1 MGKASKWLRNLLI
14 GKRIKEEKEKS
25 GHEQTLTKTKSLPA
39 PVMAPKEKR
48 WSFRRAVTTGNNSN
62 SQVCVNPG
70 QEGLSESHVKQ
81 RTEDVAEDK
90 TKIAASDA
98 AVAMTQSVAATV
110 RLNSTAIR
118 DTTRDIEETAAIK
131 IQSIFRSHLARRALR
146 ALKGLVKLQAL
157 VRGHLV
163 RKQARAT
170 LRCMQ
175 AMVTVQARARA
186 QRFQIFE
193 GAQSIPHIATVPQKI
208 KNIHC
213 MHHHMHSSQIKQVD
227 HSVEE
232 NVKIVEMDTSES
244 RNIPTSRKSY
254 SINHTEGI
262 DPRFSKC
269 YHGIYAS
276 KKTEYQQNSHYPP
289 ELTDINPESGSWYFE
304 EFPSNTP
311 QSSPQC
317 PSVVSISDATQA
329 SFAISRQGSTYSMSH
344 EYPYF
349 PNYMANTESS
359 KAKARSQSAPKQ
371 RTVSFERQPS
381 RQRPSVEGRHIPRC
395 VKMQRSASHICSTA
409 KGYQHGTYIKLDQSN
424 MSLANS
430 ECGSTSTIFTTAS
443 HCRPTYEAYRSR
455 H

>member
-14 GKRIKEEKEKS
+14 SKRIKEEKEKS

-48 WSFRRAVTTGNNSN
+48 WSFRRAVTTGNDSN
-62 SQVCVNPG
+62 SQAWVNPG

-81 RTEDVAEDK
+81 RTEDVAEDI
-90 TKIAASDA
+90 TKIAAGDA

-110 RLNSTAIR
+110 RLNSTAMR

-163 RKQARAT
+163 RKQARVA

-175 AMVTVQARARA
+175 ALVTVQARARA
-186 QRFQIFE
+186 QRVQIFE
-193 GAQSIPHIATVPQKI
+193 GAQSIPHMPTVHRRSKHPL
-208 KNIHC
+208 
-213 MHHHMHSSQIKQVD
+213 HSSQIKQAD

-244 RNIPTSRKSY
+244 RNPTSRESY

-262 DPRFSKC
+262 DPRFSKY
-269 YHGIYAS
+269 YHGIYAP
-276 KKTEYQQNSHYPP
+276 KKTDYQQKSHYPP

-409 KGYQHGTYIKLDQSN
+409 KGYQYGTYIKLDQSN

-443 HCRPTYEAYRSR
+443 HCRPTYEVCDF
-455 H
+455 HH

>member
-1 MGKASKWLRNLLI
+1 M
-14 GKRIKEEKEKS
+14 
-25 GHEQTLTKTKSLPA
+25 
-39 PVMAPKEKR
+39 
-48 WSFRRAVTTGNNSN
+48 
-62 SQVCVNPG
+62 
-70 QEGLSESHVKQ
+70 
-81 RTEDVAEDK
+81 
-90 TKIAASDA
+90 
-98 AVAMTQSVAATV
+98 
-110 RLNSTAIR
+110 
-118 DTTRDIEETAAIK
+118 
-131 IQSIFRSHLARRALR
+131 
-146 ALKGLVKLQAL
+146 
-157 VRGHLV
+157 
-163 RKQARAT
+163 
-170 LRCMQ
+170 
-175 AMVTVQARARA
+175 
-186 QRFQIFE
+186 
-193 GAQSIPHIATVPQKI
+193 
-208 KNIHC
+208 
-213 MHHHMHSSQIKQVD
+213 
-227 HSVEE
+227 
-232 NVKIVEMDTSES
+232 EMDTSES

-430 ECGSTSTIFTTAS
+430 ECGSTSTIFTTAAIADQ
-443 HCRPTYEAYRSR
+443 HMRFVIFTINTDFQIL
-455 H
+455 HF